1 MGGDGDDNE
10 IEEDN
15 PNGNKSKKKGGKNR
29 GIGEKR
35 AVCSHWSRGGYVINI
50 TINARTTTHNCVE
63 KYCSLVYAPRR
74 RNVKNI
80 TQKCVVIRG
89 IQEYA
94 NLEKDVI
101 SGIKQKCLKT

>member
-1 MGGDGDDNE
+1 MRRE
-10 IEEDN
+10 QCAH
-15 PNGNKSKKKGGKNR
+15 
-29 GIGEKR
+29 IGQG
-35 AVCSHWSRGGYVINI
+35 VYVINI

-63 KYCSLVYAPRR
+63 KYCGLVYAPRR

-101 SGIKQKCLKT
+101 SGIKQKCQKT